1 VGGHEEHKGRADFF
15 AAGDYSFWSR
25 IFEPSSEALI
35 RSTGIVA
42 GDLVLD
48 VAAGN
53 GNAAIAAA
61 RAGATVVALD
71 LSTARIERGR
81 PRTEGD
87 SVAWVQG
94 DAERLPFADG
104 TFRGVVNS
112 LGDVIAI
119 EEMFRVATP
128 VGVVAITEWTG
139 DGFLG
144 EYEALYDRVEL
155 DPNGTLE
162 PGTPPHRPRWGQEP
176 YVRERFGPHAE
187 RLELDRRTVYARAG
201 SVTSF
206 VEELLRD
213 DPYVPRVPADRR
225 TLSEELRRLAT
236 VWNEADDGTVL
247 LGLTYLLTVA
257 TKPGGVTPAGSP
269 PSGRG

>member
-1 VGGHEEHKGRADFF
+1 MGTEDGTDPF
-15 AAGDYSFWSR
+15 ATGDYAFWSR

-35 RSTGIVA
+35 RSAGIVA

-71 LSTARIERGR
+71 LSTAQIARGRRRAERG
-81 PRTEGD
+81 

-104 TFRGVVNS
+104 TFRDVVNS
-112 LGDVIAI
+112 FGDVIAI
-119 EEMFRVATP
+119 EEMFRVVMP
-128 VGVVAITEWTG
+128 GGVVAITEWTG

-144 EYEALYDRVEL
+144 EYEALYDRIEL
-155 DPNGTLE
+155 DPNATLE

-187 RLELDRRTVYARAG
+187 RLELDRRTVHARSG
-201 SVTSF
+201 SVASF

-213 DPYVPRVPADRR
+213 DPYVPRVPDRR

-236 VWNEADDGTVL
+236 AWNDADDGTVV

-257 TKPGGVTPAGSP
+257 TKPG
-269 PSGRG
+269 